1 MERGPMVGAGLGA
14 RARVRALLGCLVKV
28 LLWVASALLYFGSEQ
43 AARLLGSPCLR
54 RLYHAWLAAVVIFG
68 PLLQFHV
75 NSRTIFAS
83 HGNFFNIKFVN
94 SAWGWTCTFL
104 GGFVLLV
111 VFLATRR
118 VAVTARHLSR
128 LVVGA
133 AVWRGAGRAFLLIE
147 DLTGSCFEPL
157 PQGLLLHELPDRR
170 SCLAAGHQWRGY
182 TVSSHTF
189 LLTFCCL
196 LMAEEAAVFAK
207 YLAHGL
213 PAGAPLRL
221 VFLLNVLLLGLWNFL
236 LLCTVIYFHQYTHK
250 VVGAAVGTFAWY
262 LTYGSWLLMQR
273 SAPGSDHGTLRV
285 HPEAQA
291 KVDVFREDLCSKTE
305 NLLGSYFPKKI
316 SELDAFLK
324 EPALNEANLSNLKA
338 PLDIPIP
345 DPVKE
350 KEKEERKKQ
359 QEEKVFEL
367 MTSLHTKLEGFHTQI
382 SKYFSE
388 RGDAV
393 TKAAKQPHVAVLY
406 DIILKNFEKL
416 KKPRGETKGMIY

>member
-1 MERGPMVGAGLGA
+1 MGTPGLIEKGTGRCQDTGYHTPETRTLLTWQLSTPAPYCPPPLAPACQPPTGSALCLPHLSLPVCVWGWGPHQPLLSCPAEQAVSGEGGKMEQGPVVGAGPGLAIGS
-14 RARVRALLGCLVKV
+14 RIRALLGCLLRV
-28 LLWVASALLYFGSEQ
+28 LLWLASALLYFGSEQ
-43 AARLLGSPCLR
+43 AARLLGSRCLQ

-75 NSRTIFAS
+75 NPRTIFAS

-262 LTYGSWLLMQR
+262 LTYGSWYHQPW
-273 SAPGSDHGTLRV
+273 SPGSPGHGL
-285 HPEAQA
+285 
-291 KVDVFREDLCSKTE
+291 
-305 NLLGSYFPKKI
+305 FPRSSSHKH
-316 SELDAFLK
+316 
-324 EPALNEANLSNLKA
+324 N
-338 PLDIPIP
+338 
-345 DPVKE
+345 
-350 KEKEERKKQ
+350 
-359 QEEKVFEL
+359 
-367 MTSLHTKLEGFHTQI
+367 
-382 SKYFSE
+382 
-388 RGDAV
+388 
-393 TKAAKQPHVAVLY
+393 
-406 DIILKNFEKL
+406 
-416 KKPRGETKGMIY
+416 